1 METDNGSRVNTARPK
16 STGAGGGAG
25 GRGWPGR
32 VSAAPPE
39 IPGLGGDESPPR
51 PVMGP
56 LGRNPSSTSQG
67 FMKVLNNKVVNTPGG
82 LVVVSDRRGIIYRA
96 TNKDAIIR
104 LVAEILY
111 RITRSN
117 KGSIIYLNNRKMTY
131 ALGLKGHFDAVTV
144 SWIFLLMDELGIV
157 VQSFT
162 ARKRNYI
169 IVNVRSQIMNE
180 IKAAKSI
187 DAVEEIVKKH
197 LNNGG

>member
-1 METDNGSRVNTARPK
+1 MEPSSNNRANAARPI

-25 GRGWPGR
+25 GHGWPGR

-67 FMKVLNNKVVNTPGG
+67 FMKVLNNVVNTPEG

-131 ALGLKGHFDAVTV
+131 ALGLKGRFDAVTV
-144 SWIFLLMDELGIV
+144 SRIFLLMDELGIV

-162 ARKRNYI
+162 ARKRIYKI
-169 IVNVRSQIMNE
+169 LNVRSQMMSE
-180 IKAAKSI
+180 IKAAQNLDEAI
-187 DAVEEIVKKH
+187 MIVRKY
-197 LNNGG
+197 LR